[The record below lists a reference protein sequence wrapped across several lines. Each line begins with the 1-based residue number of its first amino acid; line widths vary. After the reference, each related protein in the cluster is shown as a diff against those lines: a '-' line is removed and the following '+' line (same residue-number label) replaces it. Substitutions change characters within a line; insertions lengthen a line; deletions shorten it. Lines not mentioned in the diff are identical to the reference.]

1 MQKRYANILAVL
13 VFATMA
19 WAGNDVWKSK
29 PFQQWDQKD
38 VMQILKES
46 PWAKP
51 NIQASGAWRPLGQST
66 TDDAG
71 AYGTRS
77 SNVADGGAEKTKEA
91 LSGIRA
97 FNVYWWSSRTMRAAS
112 CRQAVLH
119 ETMTEAD
126 AEKLVAQ
133 VPEEYAVLVVGSNM
147 SIFSER
153 GEKAFADAAWLELK
167 KSKTKLSPTH
177 VKFERDPQE
186 KVVSVTFYF
195 AKKDKSG
202 SATIVP
208 EEKEIDFFLK
218 VGDAKV
224 ITYFEPKKMLDVQG
238 LDL

>member
-1 MQKRYANILAVL
+1 MRGRYLNILVVL
-13 VFATMA
+13 VFATIA
-19 WAGNDVWKSK
+19 WAGSDVWKSK
-29 PFQQWDQKD
+29 PYQQWDQKD
-38 VMQILKES
+38 VMQILRES

-51 NIQASGAWRPLGQST
+51 NVQASGSWRPLGQST
-66 TDDAG
+66 SDDAG
-71 AYGTRS
+71 AYNTRS
-77 SNVADGGAEKTKEA
+77 SNVADGGAQKTKEA

-112 CRQAVLH
+112 RRQAVLH
-119 ETMTEAD
+119 GTMTETD

-133 VPEEYAVLVVGSNM
+133 VPEEYSVLVVGNDM
-147 SIFSER
+147 SVFAER

-167 KSKTKLSPTH
+167 KSKTKLSATH

-186 KVVSVTFYF
+186 KIVSVTFYF

-202 SATIVP
+202 NATIVP

-224 ITYFEPKKMLDVQG
+224 VTYFEPKKMADAQG